1 MSLKMLC
8 IDFDEIINQLTTQ
21 LTGPIISYMAA
32 DRDSVTIEH
41 LQEMAPGES
50 NGLVADDVTWPR
62 KVKVVTPICLGPII
76 LKKAGDRNSV
86 TIEHL

>member
-41 LQEMAPGES
+41 L
-50 NGLVADDVTWPR
+50 
-62 KVKVVTPICLGPII
+62 
-76 LKKAGDRNSV
+76 
-86 TIEHL
+86 